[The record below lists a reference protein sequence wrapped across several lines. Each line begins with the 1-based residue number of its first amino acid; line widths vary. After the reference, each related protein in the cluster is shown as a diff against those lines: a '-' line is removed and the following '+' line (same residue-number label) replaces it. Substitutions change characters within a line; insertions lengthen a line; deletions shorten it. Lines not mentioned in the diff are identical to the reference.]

1 MAQEK
6 ISVENL
12 SVVGIEGKE
21 VWTKLYAAEKDS
33 WSFPII
39 NTALSA
45 EVYEKFTGGRKNLDI
60 FLPMCGR
67 SPDIIWLA
75 SQGHRVTGV
84 EWVESAVEKFF
95 KENNLEYDVKADVNL
110 GQGKG
115 ALYSAKTAPISI
127 HCCDFFSVTSEGINK
142 FDLIWDVGSLCV
154 VDIPQRDAY
163 GVIIRSLLKPK
174 GSILIATYNY
184 DQALWNKPPFAIP
197 PEEIQR
203 MFGKEF
209 DIVTAQSDGVEKLKK
224 HYTIEEI
231 FDAAKLPYFEWNFQ
245 LLNAKS

>member
-1 MAQEK
+1 M
-6 ISVENL
+6 
-12 SVVGIEGKE
+12 
-21 VWTKLYAAEKDS
+21 
-33 WSFPII
+33 
-39 NTALSA
+39 
-45 EVYEKFTGGRKNLDI
+45 
-60 FLPMCGR
+60 
-67 SPDIIWLA
+67 
-75 SQGHRVTGV
+75 
-84 EWVESAVEKFF
+84 
-95 KENNLEYDVKADVNL
+95 
-110 GQGKG
+110 
-115 ALYSAKTAPISI
+115 
-127 HCCDFFSVTSEGINK
+127 TSEGINK
-142 FDLIWDVGSLCV
+142 FDLIWDVGSLCL

-224 HYTIEEI
+224 NYTVEEI